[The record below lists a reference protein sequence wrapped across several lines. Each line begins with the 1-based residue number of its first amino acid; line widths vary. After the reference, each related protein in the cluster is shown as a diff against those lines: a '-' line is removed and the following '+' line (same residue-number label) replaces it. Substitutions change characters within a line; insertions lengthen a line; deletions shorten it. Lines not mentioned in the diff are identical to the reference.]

1 MWITFARRYGFS
13 IHSLVTKVFITW
25 ESEGGE
31 KEGEY
36 LLRVFE
42 AFFYFITG
50 WHYISTIQGN
60 IRFDF
65 VILYASG

>member
-1 MWITFARRYGFS
+1 MVPLLF
-13 IHSLVTKVFITW
+13 HSLVTKVVFITW

-31 KEGEY
+31 WGWKKNGNICY
-36 LLRVFE
+36 VFSRR
-42 AFFYFITG
+42 FYFIMG